1 MEVVITRDK
10 KSWAEAKITS
20 ILRPGRSRIAPLC
33 TNFTRCG
40 GCHFQHVPYQSQLI
54 IKEEIFASIFERFLK
69 EGTRIEPFLP
79 SPISYGYRA
88 RARLFPSTDEEGAKV
103 GFYQEGSKNVVA
115 LKRCPVLTEDINLV
129 IEMLNDKTNTAFGA
143 LAKYIDYV
151 RVENDLFGNS
161 FLTLSFTKRIREELK
176 EKIRALSTH
185 IGARFMIFKKKA
197 QFFWQNELIC
207 FYKNPDLAPQGLFC
221 KPGQFFQAN
230 LEQNKALVELVV
242 SLVKEEKGETV
253 SEFFCGS
260 GNFSIP
266 LARIGLE
273 IKGFDLDR
281 QAIKKA
287 RENALKNQCKKNTQF
302 FTWDL
307 LSKNL
312 TYNSNFKA
320 DVVVMDPP
328 RTGARSLSAIMGL
341 IAPKTIIYVSCDP
354 MTLKRDVETLKKQ
367 GFKLTALHP
376 LDMFPQTYH
385 IETVAVLRK
394 R

>member
-1 MEVVITRDK
+1 M
-10 KSWAEAKITS
+10 
-20 ILRPGRSRIAPLC
+20 
-33 TNFTRCG
+33 
-40 GCHFQHVPYQSQLI
+40 
-54 IKEEIFASIFERFLK
+54 
-69 EGTRIEPFLP
+69 P

-88 RARLFPSTDEEGAKV
+88 RTRLFPSTDEEGAKV

-115 LKRCPVLTEDINLV
+115 LKRCPVLTEDINRV
-129 IEMLNDKTNTAFGA
+129 IEMLNDETNTAFGA

-161 FLTLSFTKRIREELK
+161 FLTLSFTKRIREELRK
-176 EKIRALSTH
+176 KIRALSTH

-242 SLVKEEKGETV
+242 SLVKEEKVDTV

-266 LARIGLE
+266 LARIGIE

-287 RENALKNQCKKNTQF
+287 RENALKNQCQKNTKF
-302 FTWDL
+302 FRRDL

-312 TYNSNFKA
+312 AYDSKFKA
-320 DVVVMDPP
+320 DTVVIDPP
-328 RTGARSLSAIMGL
+328 RTGAKSLSSIMGL

-376 LDMFPQTYH
+376 LDMFPQTFH

-394 R
+394 S

>member
-1 MEVVITRDK
+1 M
-10 KSWAEAKITS
+10 
-20 ILRPGRSRIAPLC
+20 
-33 TNFTRCG
+33 
-40 GCHFQHVPYQSQLI
+40 
-54 IKEEIFASIFERFLK
+54 
-69 EGTRIEPFLP
+69 P

-103 GFYQEGSKNVVA
+103 GFYQEGSKKVVA
-115 LKRCPVLTEDINLV
+115 LKRCPVLTEDINRV
-129 IEMLNDKTNTAFGA
+129 IEMLNDETNTAFGA

-230 LEQNKALVELVV
+230 LEQNRALVELVV

-266 LARIGLE
+266 LARTGLE
-273 IKGFDLDR
+273 IKGFDLER
-281 QAIKKA
+281 KAIKEA
-287 RENALKNQCKKNTQF
+287 RKNALKNQCQKNTQF
-302 FTWDL
+302 FTRDL

-312 TYNSNFKA
+312 AYDAKFKA
-320 DVVVMDPP
+320 GTVVMDPP
-328 RTGARSLSAIMGL
+328 RTGARSLSGIMGL

-367 GFKLTALHP
+367 GFKLTALYP
-376 LDMFPQTYH
+376 LDMFPQTFH

-394 R
+394 S